1 MMTSYR
7 AVVMGLIGVAV
18 SVDMSAP
25 PQINWDQVNF
35 PMDPM
40 EETDPE
46 TR

>member
-7 AVVMGLIGVAV
+7 AVVMGLIDVAV
-18 SVDMSAP
+18 SVEMSAR
-25 PQINWDQVNF
+25 PQVNWDQVNF

-40 EETDPE
+40 EKMDPE